1 MSKLY
6 QNAPIG
12 ATRSDLTQPTRRSD
26 RHRRPSKPLRMPSAS
41 DDTPHFATALD
52 GLGSPQQSIPYCDV
66 IGGWLR
72 DPLGPEDL
80 AHLDSLCGGKLGRR
94 IRKPRFRRNDRPD
107 HEYGQR
113 LTLRQPSS
121 AALAYLA
128 KRNDFF
134 LNYSELALD
143 RIYADRD
150 ELLGALQF
158 VIEHTLIKNRR
169 GASTRICLGK
179 KGLTIYSDG
188 RAAKHLSVTYAD
200 KKSKVAKSDLPPLH
214 DERRTQGPAAHKRK
228 GIDGLSDLLQL
239 DQAKFWQEA
248 QNYYRVHDVEGLGRA
263 YLNYLD
269 RQNPPPSI
277 ARRKAKLKRITDRIV
292 MNIDKRMGYQL
303 IRTLGAFRPNQITL
317 SSSGKESRNET

>member
-12 ATRSDLTQPTRRSD
+12 AARSDLTQPTRRSNG
-26 RHRRPSKPLRMPSAS
+26 HRWPSKPLRMPSAS
-41 DDTPHFATALD
+41 DDAPHFATALD

-158 VIEHTLIKNRR
+158 VIEHTLITTGAAQAPASALVRR
-169 GASTRICLGK
+169 G
-179 KGLTIYSDG
+179 
-188 RAAKHLSVTYAD
+188 
-200 KKSKVAKSDLPPLH
+200 
-214 DERRTQGPAAHKRK
+214 
-228 GIDGLSDLLQL
+228 
-239 DQAKFWQEA
+239 
-248 QNYYRVHDVEGLGRA
+248 
-263 YLNYLD
+263 
-269 RQNPPPSI
+269 
-277 ARRKAKLKRITDRIV
+277 
-292 MNIDKRMGYQL
+292 
-303 IRTLGAFRPNQITL
+303 
-317 SSSGKESRNET
+317 